1 MSIYDGLTRAI
12 ASTLALIA
20 PGMAARYLAQHQLI
34 KRAYSAAKTTGSNQ
48 MWRPSTKS
56 ATDEIVTAWRRTTDR
71 ARDLDRNNPLVSGA
85 LRRFVGGIVGEGMW
99 PKSKIIGADGAVDQK
114 LAMDIENRWEAW
126 QEKAGADGSQFVD
139 IQRLVARHFILD
151 GEALVHRVR
160 KAPLQLEVLECDYL
174 DSGKDGKLQNGN
186 TIKGGIERNRFGAPV
201 AYWLYQAHP
210 AEEMTSSVRVSADDV
225 LHIYDKQRSGQ
236 GRGIS
241 HFAPIIGDLF
251 DTLEYQDATLTLAR
265 VATAYGIFVRSPNPE
280 DWQPS
285 AAQKSELGNAEDDET
300 PLQYVIPG
308 GIHYLRPGE
317 EVQTV
322 KAEQPGGVY
331 AEFVRSRLRSASSG
345 TGMSYETFSND
356 YSQVSYSSARQ
367 AMIQER
373 QMMRQ
378 MSGLLDRLL
387 NIPVYRWFLDV
398 EYRTNGL
405 RLHGYDRDPRKF
417 WRVQF
422 SRPRQEWIDPMKEA
436 SAAETRL
443 SIGLE
448 TLTSLAESEGNDID
462 DVFSTRA
469 AEVARMKELGI
480 FQLDAHAEQF
490 SSQSTSTSTST
501 AVTEDAADDS
511 SETEEQAEMDLTQEA
526 SNASE

>member
-1 MSIYDGLTRAI
+1 M
-12 ASTLALIA
+12 
-20 PGMAARYLAQHQLI
+20 
-34 KRAYSAAKTTGSNQ
+34 
-48 MWRPSTKS
+48 
-56 ATDEIVTAWRRTTDR
+56 
-71 ARDLDRNNPLVSGA
+71 
-85 LRRFVGGIVGEGMW
+85 
-99 PKSKIIGADGAVDQK
+99 
-114 LAMDIENRWEAW
+114 
-126 QEKAGADGSQFVD
+126 
-139 IQRLVARHFILD
+139 
-151 GEALVHRVR
+151 
-160 KAPLQLEVLECDYL
+160 
-174 DSGKDGKLQNGN
+174 
-186 TIKGGIERNRFGAPV
+186 
-201 AYWLYQAHP
+201 
-210 AEEMTSSVRVSADDV
+210 
-225 LHIYDKQRSGQ
+225 
-236 GRGIS
+236 
-241 HFAPIIGDLF
+241 
-251 DTLEYQDATLTLAR
+251 
-265 VATAYGIFVRSPNPE
+265 
-280 DWQPS
+280 
-285 AAQKSELGNAEDDET
+285 
-300 PLQYVIPG
+300 
-308 GIHYLRPGE
+308 
-317 EVQTV
+317 

-331 AEFVRSRLRSASSG
+331 AEFIRSRLRSASSG

-378 MSGLLDRLL
+378 MSGLIDRLL

-398 EYRTNGL
+398 EYRMNGL
-405 RLHGYDRDPRKF
+405 RLAGYDRDPRKF

-490 SSQSTSTSTST
+490 SSQSQSVNTSTSTST

-526 SNASE
+526 TNASE